1 MKDKY
6 YELKLIYKD
15 YIMFLNSGNFYICI
29 NNDAYILN
37 KIFSYKIIKAKDYI
51 KVGFLVTSLNKILM
65 EINKREIN
73 YVVVNKDIV
82 DKQKYKNNNYSNYE
96 ITKSTMS
103 YLSRINVI
111 NSILKNNIKNPKIDE
126 IIKEIEEIVCMIN
139 Y

>member
-15 YIMFLNSGNFYICI
+15 YIIFLNSGNFYICI

-37 KIFSYKIIKAKDYI
+37 KIFSYKIIEAKDYI
-51 KVGFLVTSLNKILM
+51 KVGFPVTSLNKILM

-126 IIKEIEEIVCMIN
+126 IIKEMIN

>member
-51 KVGFLVTSLNKILM
+51 KVGFPVTSLNKILM